1 METVLEI
8 KIPNSLNIDKMQF
21 LMFVA
26 SGFYKQGK
34 LSLGQASEMAG
45 LSKRTFMELL
55 AVNDVSVFNY
65 DVSELKNDV
74 ANA

>member
-1 METVLEI
+1 MQTFEV
-8 KIPNSLNIDKMQF
+8 KIPDSLNIDKMQF
-21 LMFVA
+21 AMFVA

-34 LSLGQASEMAG
+34 LSLGQAAEMAG
-45 LSKRTFMELL
+45 LSKRAFIELL
-55 AVNDVSVFNY
+55 ASYNVSVFNY

>member
-1 METVLEI
+1 METFEV
-8 KIPNSLNIDKMQF
+8 KIPDSLNIDKMQF
-21 LMFVA
+21 SMFVA

-34 LSLGQASEMAG
+34 LSLGQAAEMAG